1 MIIDTIL
8 SDIKTAMKAKDL
20 ATLTALRGLH
30 AQIKDATVN
39 AGKEMTED
47 AVLDCLAKAVKQ
59 RQESA
64 DLYDKGG
71 RPELAAKER
80 AEMDLFRR
88 YLPAQLSA
96 DDIAALVRDAIAAT
110 GLSAKK
116 DMGRLMAHLRPQF
129 LHKADG
135 KVVSQVIQSLL
146 T

>member
-1 MIIDTIL
+1 MIIDSIL
-8 SDIKTAMKAKDL
+8 ADIKTAMKNKD
-20 ATLTALRGLH
+20 AAALTALRSIH

-39 AGKEMTED
+39 AGKDMTED
-47 AVLDCLAKAVKQ
+47 AVFACLEKAVKQ
-59 RQESA
+59 RQDA
-64 DLYDKGG
+64 AALYTQGG

-135 KVVSQVIQSLL
+135 KVVSQVVQSLL

>member
-20 ATLTALRGLH
+20 APLTALRGLH

-96 DDIAALVRDAIAAT
+96 DDIAASSEAISEARHPVA
-110 GLSAKK
+110 
-116 DMGRLMAHLRPQF
+116 
-129 LHKADG
+129 
-135 KVVSQVIQSLL
+135 
-146 T
+146 